1 MFSSIAN
8 YINSLVVLAKFY
20 FADNPVR
27 AADAHCSFA
36 IIVHCHFVR
45 LINTVFD

>member
-20 FADNPVR
+20 FADNPV
-27 AADAHCSFA
+27 SN
-36 IIVHCHFVR
+36 CHRSR
-45 LINTVFD
+45 LLPPLTVD

>member
-20 FADNPVR
+20 FAGRDLLPVAPSIFSR
-27 AADAHCSFA
+27 VS
-36 IIVHCHFVR
+36 
-45 LINTVFD
+45 N